1 MTRIPPVTVR
11 SDVSP
16 EYQHLFDRMLEG
28 TQQVEVPGELRGP
41 MTILMHSPQVA
52 DLARELGSYLR
63 MGSTLTRPESELA
76 IITAAREAKCE
87 YVWGVHMVAARREGL
102 REEAIAVIR
111 DRLDPASLEP
121 EETAIVQYVQQLIRS
136 NRVEQ
141 SVFDFLLD
149 CHNAKWLVELTV
161 LVGHYGLLAG
171 VLNAFEVPA
180 RADAEQLPSG

>member
-1 MTRIPPVTVR
+1 
-11 SDVSP
+11 
-16 EYQHLFDRMLEG
+16 MLEG

-41 MTILMHSPQVA
+41 MSILMHSPQVA

-111 DRLDPASLEP
+111 DQLDPASPGP
-121 EETAIVQYVQQLIRS
+121 EETAIVQYVQQMRS

-141 SVFDFLLD
+141 SVFDFLLER
-149 CHNAKWLVELTV
+149 HGTQWLVELTV
-161 LVGHYGLLAG
+161 IVGHYGLLAG